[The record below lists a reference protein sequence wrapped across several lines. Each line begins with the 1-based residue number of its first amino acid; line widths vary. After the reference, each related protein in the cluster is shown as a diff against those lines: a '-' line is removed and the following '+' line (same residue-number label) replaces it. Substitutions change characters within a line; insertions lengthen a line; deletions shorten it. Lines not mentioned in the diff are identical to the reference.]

1 MKTEEHQPENST
13 MAEPTAIQ
21 ATRYPIAY
29 FPPIAY
35 MASLVAQSDAVLEL
49 HETFPK
55 QTLRNRT
62 VIVTANGPMTLSVPV
77 VRTNGNHTISGD
89 IEIAYTERWNTL
101 HLRAIETAYNSSP
114 FYLYYC
120 DKIIDILN
128 RRYQYLWELDEACL
142 LFLLKAL
149 KADVAINYSTDYLAA
164 ENTPSDHRGD
174 FSYKHPDET
183 IVFPEY
189 QQVFA
194 DRMDFNPNVSC
205 LDLLFN
211 LGPEASDYLRLLAA
225 KNHGL

>member
-1 MKTEEHQPENST
+1 
-13 MAEPTAIQ
+13 MAEPSASHR
-21 ATRYPIAY
+21 ALYPIAY
-29 FPPIAY
+29 FPPIVY
-35 MASLVAQSDAVLEL
+35 MASLLAHQEAMLEI

-77 VRTNGNHTISGD
+77 EHPNGNHTTTGD
-89 IEIAYTERWNTL
+89 ITIAYAERWSTI

-120 DKIIDILN
+120 DKIADILTQH
-128 RRYQYLWELDEACL
+128 YTHLTELNEACL
-142 LFLLKAL
+142 RFLLKAL
-149 KADVAINYSTDYLAA
+149 KADVSITFSVDYAHEKTVAI
-164 ENTPSDHRGD
+164 DHRGD
-174 FSYKHPDET
+174 FSYKHPDNH

-194 DRMDFNPNVSC
+194 DRMAFNPNVSC
-205 LDLLFN
+205 LDPLFN
-211 LGPEASDYLRLLAA
+211 LGPEAGDYLRQVAA